1 MSAPESPALHTPPAT
16 ASNFVTTVLL
26 QHLFLSWQD
35 SGQVASLRTEPM
47 RGPGT
52 RSHWQCYEELT
63 KKATD
68 VIYMW
73 MSYWFAPK
81 LDAHVVASAMALIP
95 DDVRSREGDT
105 KESLVVRIAGAGF
118 YDPLQALVGG
128 GRCGSKRVCANST
141 DYSQPRRKSW
151 SVVVHDV
158 HLNERGEQVRTMYA
172 YGKRNSRI
180 RTEVHAE
187 PMPKEIAA
195 LGMQCFFAVRHV
207 LCDVCASSPPNH
219 CQLLGYY
226 GLFDSK
232 VGIHKDDH
240 ELNTLYLMQLGQMDV
255 ADAVNTTKGAM
266 VPGRHEIR
274 GCCGR
279 RVQSR

>member
-1 MSAPESPALHTPPAT
+1 MNGTLGPTRHARSALHA
-16 ASNFVTTVLL
+16 
-26 QHLFLSWQD
+26 QRD
-35 SGQVASLRTEPM
+35 S
-47 RGPGT
+47 
-52 RSHWQCYEELT
+52 
-63 KKATD
+63 
-68 VIYMW
+68 
-73 MSYWFAPK
+73 
-81 LDAHVVASAMALIP
+81 
-95 DDVRSREGDT
+95 
-105 KESLVVRIAGAGF
+105 
-118 YDPLQALVGG
+118 
-128 GRCGSKRVCANST
+128 
-141 DYSQPRRKSW
+141 KSW

-266 VPGRHEIR
+266 VPGSDVMIYTNGSLHMNFAYHYLPKDRPYGTKILHETHPYMTCRLFHGSVFVFKAIDDLHFYHSVYIDWESATETDYR
-274 GCCGR
+274 FAFVFRWLGDNQLSDFP
-279 RVQSR
+279 VQDAAPA